1 MYSVKTQN
9 ELVFKEAIEALVNK
23 YPEQVSVDMLCTREG
38 DARMNADT
46 IKEALTKRNLLSKN
60 LFCYS
65 CGPQS
70 LILDSTKY
78 LLSLGISKE
87 NIKYELWFSSL
98 PKKFDTFDFHKVP
111 SSNPGQDKFFLSS
124 S

>member
-9 ELVFKEAIEALVNK
+9 ELVFKEAIEELVNK

-60 LFCYS
+60 KLFCYS

-87 NIKYELWFSSL
+87 NIKYELWW
-98 PKKFDTFDFHKVP
+98 
-111 SSNPGQDKFFLSS
+111 
-124 S
+124 